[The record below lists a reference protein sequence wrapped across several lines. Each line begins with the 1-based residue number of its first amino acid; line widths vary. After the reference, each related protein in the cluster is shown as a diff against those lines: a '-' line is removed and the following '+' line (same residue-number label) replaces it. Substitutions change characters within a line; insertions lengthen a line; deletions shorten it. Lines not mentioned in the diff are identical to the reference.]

1 MRLNAAELQAIRDTL
16 HAVDPHGRVYM
27 FGSRADDRRRG
38 GDIDLFLESAK
49 PIDLK
54 TAMQLQ
60 YRLSLACDTK
70 VDLLVKSPGDS
81 DMPIHQIARQ
91 GILL

>member
-1 MRLNAAELQAIRDTL
+1 MRLNSAELQAIRDTL
-16 HAVDPHGRVYM
+16 HAVDPHGRVYL

-54 TAMQLQ
+54 TSLQLQ
-60 YRLSLACDTK
+60 YRLSLACDSK
-70 VDLLVKSPGDS
+70 VDLLVKSPGDR
-81 DMPIHQIARQ
+81 DLPIHQIARQ
-91 GILL
+91 GIPL

>member
-16 HAVDPHGRVYM
+16 HAVDPHGRVYL
-27 FGSRADDRRRG
+27 FGSRADDRRRA
-38 GDIDLFLESAK
+38 GDIDIFLESAK

>member
-1 MRLNAAELQAIRDTL
+1 MRLNANELNAIRGTL
-16 HAVDPHGRVYM
+16 RAVDQRARVYL

-38 GDIDLFLESAK
+38 GDIDLFLEATK

-54 TAMQLQ
+54 TSLTLQ

-70 VDLLVKSPGDS
+70 VDLLVKSPGDE

-91 GILL
+91 GIPL

>member
-1 MRLNAAELQAIRDTL
+1 MRLNTAELQAIRDTL
-16 HAVDPHGRVYM
+16 RAVDPHGRVYL

-38 GDIDLFLESAK
+38 GDIDIYLESAK

-54 TAMQLQ
+54 TCMQLQ